1 MSIHHSIIEL
11 ELTHPFKISRRATDF
26 FRQAITVE
34 IDGGIGAA
42 SPTRFYGETIETV
55 QHAFDSF
62 TPIIDQ
68 AEDLDAIQSIM
79 SEVDET
85 LSGNYAAKSAI
96 DLALHDRLAKRLGI
110 PLFKLWGVD
119 PNQALDTSFT
129 IGLDEP
135 EIMQQKVIQASDF
148 PILKVKLGTD
158 RDLEIIGAIREVTD
172 KPIYVDANTAWSPKE
187 AVSKIRQLE
196 PFKIA
201 LIEQPTKAEDLLGLK
216 FIREHSNLPIF
227 ADESVNRSN
236 GIPRLAGVVDGINI
250 KLSKCGGLLE
260 AIRMIHVAR
269 SHNLQ
274 IMIGCMIES
283 SISITAAAHLTPLV
297 DYADLDGHLLV
308 SNDPYNGV
316 TLDQGKLVLPDQPGI
331 GVMKRHD

>member
-135 EIMQQKVIQASDF
+135 AIMQQKVIQASDF

-172 KPIYVDANTAWSPKE
+172 KLIYVDANTAWSPKE

-196 PFKIA
+196 PCKIA

>member
-1 MSIHHSIIEL
+1 MPIHYSIIDL
-11 ELTHPFKISRRATDF
+11 ELTHPFKISRRPADF
-26 FRQAITVE
+26 LRQTITVE

-42 SPTRFYGETIETV
+42 TPTHFYGETVDTV
-55 QHAFDSF
+55 QEAFEIF
-62 TPIIDQ
+62 NPIIDQ
-68 AEDLDAIQSIM
+68 VKDLDAIQSVM
-79 SEVDET
+79 SKLEET
-85 LSGNYAAKSAI
+85 LNGNYAAKSAI

-119 PNQALDTSFT
+119 PRQTLHTSFT

-135 EIMQQKVIQASDF
+135 EQMQHKVAQAEDF
-148 PILKVKLGTD
+148 PILKVKLGTEHD
-158 RDLEIIGAIREVTD
+158 LKIISTIRDITN
-172 KPIYVDANTAWSPKE
+172 KPIYVDANTSWSPKE
-187 AVSKIRQLE
+187 AIFKIEQLE
-196 PFKIA
+196 SFDVA
-201 LIEQPTKAEDLLGLK
+201 LIEQPTQAKDLLGLK
-216 FIREHSNLPIF
+216 FIRENSKLPIF

-297 DYADLDGHLLV
+297 DFADLDGNLLV
-308 SNDPYNGV
+308 SNDPYSGV
-316 TLDQGKLVLPDQPGI
+316 TVDQGKLVLSDQPGI
-331 GVMKRHD
+331 GIVKQQS

>member
-1 MSIHHSIIEL
+1 MPIHYSIINL
-11 ELTHPFKISRRATDF
+11 ELTHPFKISRRPTDF
-26 FRQAITVE
+26 FRQSITVE

-42 SPTRFYGETIETV
+42 SPTHFYGETIDTV
-55 QHAFDSF
+55 QEAFDSF
-62 TPIIDQ
+62 NPIIDQ
-68 AEDLDAIQSIM
+68 AKDLDAIQSVM
-79 SEVDET
+79 SELDET
-85 LSGNYAAKSAI
+85 LNGNYAAKSAI

-119 PNQALDTSFT
+119 PNQTLDTSFT

-135 EIMQQKVIQASDF
+135 ERMQHKVAQASDF
-148 PILKVKLGTD
+148 PILKVKLGTE
-158 RDLEIIGAIREVTD
+158 RDLEIIGTIREITD

-187 AVSKIRQLE
+187 AVSKIKQLE
-196 PFKIA
+196 PFNVA
-201 LIEQPTKAEDLLGLK
+201 LIEQPTQAEDLSGLK

-236 GIPRLAGVVDGINI
+236 GIPRLANVVDGINI

-274 IMIGCMIES
+274 VMIGCMIES

-297 DYADLDGHLLV
+297 DFADLDGHLLV
-308 SNDPYNGV
+308 SNDPYRGV
-316 TLDQGKLVLPDQPGI
+316 TLDQGKLVLPDRPGI
-331 GVMKRHD
+331 GVLKRHN

>member
-187 AVSKIRQLE
+187 ALSKIRQLE

-201 LIEQPTKAEDLLGLK
+201 LIEQPTKAQDLLGLK

>member
-196 PFKIA
+196 PCKIA

>member
-158 RDLEIIGAIREVTD
+158 RDLEIIGATREVTD

>member
-1 MSIHHSIIEL
+1 MSIHYNIIDL

-26 FRQAITVE
+26 FRQTITVE

-42 SPTRFYGETIETV
+42 SPTHFYGETIETV
-55 QHAFDSF
+55 QDAFDSF
-62 TPIIDQ
+62 NPIIDQ
-68 AEDLDAIQSIM
+68 AKDLDAIQSIM
-79 SEVDET
+79 SELEET
-85 LSGNYAAKSAI
+85 LNGNYAAKSAI
-96 DLALHDRLAKRLGI
+96 DLALHDRLAKRLGV
-110 PLFKLWGVD
+110 PLFKLWGNNPTQT
-119 PNQALDTSFT
+119 PNTSFT

-135 EIMQQKVIQASDF
+135 EIMQHKVAQAVDF
-148 PILKVKLGTD
+148 PILKVKLGTE
-158 RDLEIIGAIREVTD
+158 RDLEIIGAIREVTE

-187 AVSKIRQLE
+187 AVAKIGQLE
-196 PFKIA
+196 PFNIA
-201 LIEQPTKAEDLLGLK
+201 LIEQPTKAEDLTGLK

-236 GIPRLAGVVDGINI
+236 GIPPLADVVDGINI

-297 DYADLDGHLLV
+297 DFADLDGHLLV
-308 SNDPYNGV
+308 SNDPYSGV
-316 TLDQGKLVLPDQPGI
+316 TLDRGKLVLPDRPGI
-331 GVMKRHD
+331 GIMKQHN

>member
-172 KPIYVDANTAWSPKE
+172 KLIYVDANTAWSPKE

-196 PFKIA
+196 PCKIA

>member
-135 EIMQQKVIQASDF
+135 AIMQQKVIQASDF

-196 PFKIA
+196 PCKIA